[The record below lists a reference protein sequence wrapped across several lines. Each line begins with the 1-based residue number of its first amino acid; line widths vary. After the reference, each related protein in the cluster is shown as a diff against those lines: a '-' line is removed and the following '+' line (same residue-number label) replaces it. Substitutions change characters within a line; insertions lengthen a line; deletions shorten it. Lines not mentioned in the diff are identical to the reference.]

1 MGDAGER
8 GPPGPDGNEV
18 RTRARFL
25 FSMPNTYFSLPQ
37 TLASSVCAVSLEAGQ
52 LDSVS

>member
-18 RTRARFL
+18 RTCARFL
-25 FSMPNTYFSLPQ
+25 FSMSNT
-37 TLASSVCAVSLEAGQ
+37 SVFILE
-52 LDSVS
+52 LWLLLFVLSH